1 MAFVRGVIHIALSR
15 WVLRAWGA
23 RHAVQELQIF
33 VERTDAVT
41 FTGVED
47 EQGVGAKSALVFVA
61 TREQAM
67 PFEHKQLDWRVG
79 RVVFF
84 DNLAGPQGKQQDAA
98 IFIYVQW
105 RTVGIG
111 FVKDEFV

>member
-1 MAFVRGVIHIALSR
+1 MLLIGLRVRRELSR
-15 WVLRAWGA
+15 WHTMQERQEYQVL
-23 RHAVQELQIF
+23 
-33 VERTDAVT
+33 VERADAVI
-41 FTGVED
+41 FTGVKD

-98 IFIYVQW
+98 LRIHI
-105 RTVGIG
+105 
-111 FVKDEFV
+111 